1 MNGQCGV
8 EAGPDADMESTH
20 FTSRSV
26 RRRLCLSRSDGG
38 PPVSGAPSTPH
49 HQVSGRG
56 SPAPRVPTVS
66 TDLTPP
72 QQSRTEPDQVQ
83 QPFSVGAP
91 PSPRVP
97 SACLFVISDTLTPP
111 RQPRTRPD
119 QDQQLF
125 HIAELTPPHQPRTS
139 SDQDQQLFHI
149 TELTPPR
156 QPRTRPDQVQQPFH
170 IAELTPPHQP
180 RTSSDQDQQPF
191 HITELTPPHQQ
202 RTSSDQVVQRS
213 RVGAFMVPNAPS
225 ASGFIINA
233 DLTPPQHQR
242 TQPDQIHLSPRP
254 SRQSAIRPPPQP
266 STPSLEPLAQ
276 PDQYKRFNF
285 RTKIALNDEHPSL
298 VVVVAPVS
306 TLFCSTCL
314 LSASKCVT
322 SNEQGPFTHYCRV
335 RFNSRRSGILC
346 VCGARQLGRI
356 FEKSLIKWQQP
367 PMRVA

>member
-139 SDQDQQLFHI
+139 SDQDQQ
-149 TELTPPR
+149 
-156 QPRTRPDQVQQPFH
+156 
-170 IAELTPPHQP
+170 
-180 RTSSDQDQQPF
+180 PF

-285 RTKIALNDEHPSL
+285 RTKMAPNDEDPSL

>member
-20 FTSRSV
+20 VTSRSV
-26 RRRLCLSRSDGG
+26 RRRLCLSRSAGG

-56 SPAPRVPTVS
+56 TPAPRVPTVS

-97 SACLFVISDTLTPP
+97 SACLFVISDT
-111 RQPRTRPD
+111 
-119 QDQQLF
+119 
-125 HIAELTPPHQPRTS
+125 
-139 SDQDQQLFHI
+139 
-149 TELTPPR
+149 LTPPR

-285 RTKIALNDEHPSL
+285 RTKIAPNDEHPSL

-335 RFNSRRSGILC
+335 RFNS
-346 VCGARQLGRI
+346 
-356 FEKSLIKWQQP
+356 
-367 PMRVA
+367 

>member
-1 MNGQCGV
+1 MLVPRNLPHKMNGQCGV

-119 QDQQLF
+119 Q
-125 HIAELTPPHQPRTS
+125 
-139 SDQDQQLFHI
+139 
-149 TELTPPR
+149 
-156 QPRTRPDQVQQPFH
+156 VQQPFH

-191 HITELTPPHQQ
+191 HITKLTPPHQQ

>member
-97 SACLFVISDTLTPP
+97 SACLFVISDT
-111 RQPRTRPD
+111 
-119 QDQQLF
+119 
-125 HIAELTPPHQPRTS
+125 
-139 SDQDQQLFHI
+139 
-149 TELTPPR
+149 LTPPR